1 MCYNMNNFYWRVL
14 FFYGI
19 LYEFLKVN
27 SLLVSCKLL
36 KLKQLYFLYLM
47 VYYNGNV
54 KYYFGWMYWY
64 NYQIVFKIY
73 VYYNLLFFNLFYIDN
88 CQEINDL

>member
-1 MCYNMNNFYWRVL
+1 MYLFFNLVVVICNCLLFIGLMDIGWCNVDIMCYNMNNFYWRVL

-36 KLKQLYFLYLM
+36 KLK
-47 VYYNGNV
+47 
-54 KYYFGWMYWY
+54 
-64 NYQIVFKIY
+64 
-73 VYYNLLFFNLFYIDN
+73 
-88 CQEINDL
+88 